1 MATGTSSRDFAVH
14 LACTSTSCCVAD
26 GLCLPFDFLKTR
38 MQLQNE
44 LLPSS
49 APRLGPLSMAARILR
64 AEGAAAFY
72 AGFPAAMLRQASYG
86 GLCFASYPHVRD
98 ALAGPQRDGAAVPL
112 WSRVTAGALSG
123 AGASAVANPTDVVK
137 VRLQADGRLAMLG
150 QTPRYEGALHAFRTV
165 VKEEGFLALYKGVL
179 PNMQRAIAVNGPGIA
194 AFDHSKHLVGRLL
207 GEEGSFRARF
217 MASLVGGVVTALV
230 GTPFD
235 TMKTRM
241 MNQPAGQPLYASTAH
256 CAMATVRAPP
266 MPPPI
271 PSAAAATASLPPPL
285 HALSRARAPA
295 QVRVEGVLALWK
307 GLLPV
312 YCRQAPFNMLNYML
326 METLL
331 STFAGRTI

>member
-1 MATGTSSRDFAVH
+1 MSGGTSSRDFAVH

-38 MQLQNE
+38 MQLLNE

-49 APRLGPLSMAARILR
+49 APRLGPLSMAARILPR
-64 AEGAAAFY
+64 RG
-72 AGFPAAMLRQASYG
+72 RG
-86 GLCFASYPHVRD
+86 GLLRRLPGGDAAPGVVRRPRFASYPHVRD

-241 MNQPAGQPLYASTAH
+241 MNQPGGSRSTRRRRTARWRR
-256 CAMATVRAPP
+256 CARRRA
-266 MPPPI
+266 PPI
-271 PSAAAATASLPPPL
+271 PSSAAAARPPPPPL
-285 HALSRARAPA
+285 HALNRARARP
-295 QVRVEGVLALWK
+295 QVRVEGVLALE
-307 GLLPV
+307 GCSP
-312 YCRQAPFNMLNYML
+312 
-326 METLL
+326 
-331 STFAGRTI
+331 STAGRRPSTC

>member
-1 MATGTSSRDFAVH
+1 MLGTPSREFAMH

-44 LLPSS
+44 LLPAA

-64 AEGAAAFY
+64 AEGVAAFY

-86 GLCFASYPHVRD
+86 GLCFASYPHIRD

-266 MPPPI
+266 VAPPI
-271 PSAAAATASLPPPL
+271 PVGRRRRPPAAAAAPRPEPRARSR
-285 HALSRARAPA
+285 HRCASRACSRCGRGCSP
-295 QVRVEGVLALWK
+295 
-307 GLLPV
+307 
-312 YCRQAPFNMLNYML
+312 
-326 METLL
+326 
-331 STFAGRTI
+331 STAGRRPSTC

>member
-1 MATGTSSRDFAVH
+1 M
-14 LACTSTSCCVAD
+14 
-26 GLCLPFDFLKTR
+26 
-38 MQLQNE
+38 
-44 LLPSS
+44 
-49 APRLGPLSMAARILR
+49 R

-98 ALAGPQRDGAAVPL
+98 ALRARERDGAAVPL

-256 CAMATVRAPP
+256 CAMATVRARRPRAAHPVVRRRHRPP
-266 MPPPI
+266 
-271 PSAAAATASLPPPL
+271 AAAAPRPEPRARSR
-285 HALSRARAPA
+285 HRCASRACSRCG
-295 QVRVEGVLALWK
+295 RVCS
-307 GLLPV
+307 P
-312 YCRQAPFNMLNYML
+312 
-326 METLL
+326 
-331 STFAGRTI
+331 STAGRRPSTC

>member
-1 MATGTSSRDFAVH
+1 MVSTPAPLSTGNKFAV
-14 LACTSTSCCVAD
+14 
-26 GLCLPFDFLKTR
+26 
-38 MQLQNE
+38 
-44 LLPSS
+44 
-49 APRLGPLSMAARILR
+49 
-64 AEGAAAFY
+64 AAA
-72 AGFPAAMLRQASYG
+72 
-86 GLCFASYPHVRD
+86 
-98 ALAGPQRDGAAVPL
+98 
-112 WSRVTAGALSG
+112 SG
-123 AGASAVANPTDVVK
+123 MSGWLLVHPTDVVK

-256 CAMATVRAPP
+256 CAMATVRARRPRAAHSRR
-266 MPPPI
+266 PPP
-271 PSAAAATASLPPPL
+271 PP
-285 HALSRARAPA
+285 AR
-295 QVRVEGVLALWK
+295 R
-307 GLLPV
+307 
-312 YCRQAPFNMLNYML
+312 RRR
-326 METLL
+326 
-331 STFAGRTI
+331 STP

>member
-1 MATGTSSRDFAVH
+1 
-14 LACTSTSCCVAD
+14 
-26 GLCLPFDFLKTR
+26 

-165 VKEEGFLALYKGVL
+165 VKEGFLALYKGVL

-256 CAMATVRAPP
+256 CAMATVRA
-266 MPPPI
+266 
-271 PSAAAATASLPPPL
+271 
-285 HALSRARAPA
+285 ARAPPPA
-295 QVRVEGVLALWK
+295 ARRRRRRRSTPEPRALPHRCASRACSRC
-307 GLLPV
+307 GRGCSP
-312 YCRQAPFNMLNYML
+312 
-326 METLL
+326 
-331 STFAGRTI
+331 STAGRRRSTC

>member
-1 MATGTSSRDFAVH
+1 
-14 LACTSTSCCVAD
+14 
-26 GLCLPFDFLKTR
+26 

-86 GLCFASYPHVRD
+86 GLCFASYPHIRD

-266 MPPPI
+266 VAPPI
-271 PSAAAATASLPPPL
+271 PSAAAAAAAAAAAPRPEP
-285 HALSRARAPA
+285 RARAPA
-295 QVRVEGVLALWK
+295 TGARRGRARAVEGAAPR
-307 GLLPV
+307 LLPAGALQHAELYADGDAPLHLRRAHDLSDPARPPRV
-312 YCRQAPFNMLNYML
+312 YYGGPALRLV
-326 METLL
+326 
-331 STFAGRTI
+331 

>member
-1 MATGTSSRDFAVH
+1 MSGGTSSRDFAVH

-86 GLCFASYPHVRD
+86 GLCYSELPAR
-98 ALAGPQRDGAAVPL
+98 ARRARGPAARRRGGAAVEPRDGGRAL
-112 WSRVTAGALSG
+112 GRGRERGREPDRRGQGAAAG
-123 AGASAVANPTDVVK
+123 
-137 VRLQADGRLAMLG
+137 DGRLAMLG

-266 MPPPI
+266 ARRPSRRPPP
-271 PSAAAATASLPPPL
+271 PPP
-285 HALSRARAPA
+285 A
-295 QVRVEGVLALWK
+295 
-307 GLLPV
+307 
-312 YCRQAPFNMLNYML
+312 CRRR
-326 METLL
+326 
-331 STFAGRTI
+331 STP